1 MGLHPQTGCRGSRV
15 KKRKEGQRKE
25 MATEVPLEVLE
36 KNVGRLRPRGR
47 RGQQRCHWKFRRRMP
62 QEKKR
67 GRRGQKAGGVGGRR
81 KVG

>member
-1 MGLHPQTGCRGSRV
+1 
-15 KKRKEGQRKE
+15 

-47 RGQQRCHWKFRRRMP
+47 RGQQRCHWKFWRRMP

-67 GRRGQKAGGVGGRR
+67 GRRGKKAGGVGGGR
-81 KVG
+81 KVGSDQGKKG